1 MVPTK
6 SPGWMWTTSSLDPPS
21 SSLTSDQCSHSFDNP
36 PVKSKKTK
44 KTSPDNAQL
53 HTLIVTKSSTC
64 VCKLYLYPSI
74 SSFLD
79 FIFLALIRIIG
90 AQISMALALIENLQF
105 CHICHNS
112 FSLELTN
119 QIGNFQHPVFLRVQ
133 KCIFLRY
140 CGMFQMVVWY
150 ICSLHLGLTTSQNW
164 ELEASSCFCKN
175 LTA

>member
-1 MVPTK
+1 MLP
-6 SPGWMWTTSSLDPPS
+6 
-21 SSLTSDQCSHSFDNP
+21 
-36 PVKSKKTK
+36 
-44 KTSPDNAQL
+44 
-53 HTLIVTKSSTC
+53 TC
-64 VCKLYLYPSI
+64 VYRLYLYPSI

-79 FIFLALIRIIG
+79 FICQGLIRIIG

-140 CGMFQMVVWY
+140 CGMFLSFQMYTSLIVWY

-164 ELEASSCFCKN
+164 ELEASSCFCKS
-175 LTA
+175 LTVFGFYEILN